1 LIDGRRQL
9 PKSDGAKA
17 PNSKLKRAAIAKG
30 LSKNKSAKLKL
41 SSWYE
46 KAAESIRIYNNPRT
60 ESRDEARQ

>member
-1 LIDGRRQL
+1 M
-9 PKSDGAKA
+9 PKSDGGKA
-17 PNSKLKRAAIAKG
+17 RNSKLKRAAIEKG
-30 LSKNKSAKLKL
+30 FSKNKSAKLKL